1 MEAPEIPVEKSTLSN
16 GLTLFVA
23 EDHHSNVASVQ
34 VWCEAGSLHEGDWVG
49 GGLTHLLEHML
60 FKGTDRRTASR
71 ISEEIHEVGGYLNA
85 YTSFDRTV
93 FWVDCPGIAV
103 RTALDV
109 TADMLFGSV
118 IDAQEMEREMDVIRR
133 EFDLSY
139 DDPDRTLSHLTF
151 ESAFHVHPCRFPV
164 IGLRRIFD
172 KIDRDSLLAYYHR
185 RYVPDNV
192 FVVVAG
198 DVEAQQVKDW
208 VQEFFGPAPS
218 LPSGAVTLPEEP
230 AQVGRREAVTQFDTT
245 LGYFSLAWHI
255 PRVTHEDVPALD
267 VLAII
272 LGGGASSFLYEE
284 IREKRGL
291 VHGIGAYAFTPA
303 FPGLLTVSG
312 ICGVE
317 AIDEIDERVL
327 ERLAAWRRGALTAGD
342 LAKAKRIIW
351 VSSLEQLQ
359 TVKGIASDIGT
370 NWLYTRNLKFNRR
383 YLRQGEAVSAEQVCC
398 AFDRYLNDD
407 NLTVTSLRPK
417 SSPKPA
423 TVRRSSRKPNKIR
436 ILANGIPVVLI
447 PDDRLP
453 ILQGSLVVRSGVL
466 AESPKNNGLN
476 RLYSQSLLK
485 GTTNRSAREIAEIVE
500 SLGGTLFGDS
510 GYNSSRLAFGAL
522 SEDFGQ
528 IVSLVTEILSSPS
541 FPDEAIERER
551 TSQIAAIEAD
561 EAHPGVIARNV
572 LRRAVYGDHPYAMSV
587 LGTRASLTN
596 IQRQDLVR
604 LHQWLLTESAWAV
617 GICGHFDEEKLWDLL
632 SGTLG
637 KLPIESRGGTF
648 KVPSVAPFHT
658 KTIVQQHQRH
668 QAFVTVGYLA
678 CSLADPERVG
688 WEVLDEGAGDAS
700 SRFFIKVREEMGLAY
715 SVGTSL
721 ALGLAPGLFSVYAAT
736 APEMATEVARLYHE
750 EIGAIASEGLS
761 QHELERSKKKL
772 LAQLGF
778 QRQNLETFC
787 HTLALN
793 QLYGFDLDYFDRRQ
807 QQIEQITL
815 EQVQAVCRKYLMDKP
830 SITVIVKA

>member
-1 MEAPEIPVEKSTLSN
+1 MEAPEIPVEKFTLPN

-23 EDHHSNVASVQ
+23 EEHHSNVASVQ
-34 VWCEAGSLHEGDWVG
+34 VWCETGSVHEGDWVG

-60 FKGTDRRTASR
+60 FKGTARRTANR
-71 ISEEIHEVGGYLNA
+71 INEEIHEVGGFLNA

-93 FWVDCPGIAV
+93 FWVDCPGNAV

-118 IDAQEMEREMDVIRR
+118 IDAHEMEREMDVIRR
-133 EFDLSY
+133 EFDLGY

-151 ESAFHVHPCRFPV
+151 DSAFQVHPCRFPV

-172 KIDRDSLLAYYHR
+172 KIDRESLLTYYRR

-198 DVEAQQVKDW
+198 DVEAGQVKDW
-208 VQEFFGPAPS
+208 VGEFFGPAPS
-218 LPSGAVTLPEEP
+218 LPPGVVTLPDEP
-230 AQVGRREAVTQFDTT
+230 GQVGRREAVTQFDTA

-267 VLAII
+267 ALAIL

-284 IREKRGL
+284 IREKMGL
-291 VHGIGAYAFTPA
+291 VHGIGAYAFTPG
-303 FPGLLTVSG
+303 FPGLLTIAG
-312 ICGVE
+312 TCGVDTISR
-317 AIDEIDERVL
+317 IDHIVL
-327 ERLAAWRRGALTAGD
+327 EQLTAWRKGALTAGD

-351 VSSLEQLQ
+351 VSSVEQLQ
-359 TVKGIASDIGT
+359 TVKGIASDIGL

-383 YLRQGEAVSAEQVCC
+383 YLRQVEAVSTEHVRSV
-398 AFDRYLNDD
+398 FDRYVSDD

-417 SSPKPA
+417 SLAKPVA
-423 TVRRSSRKPNKIR
+423 GRRSSRKPNQVR
-436 ILANGIPVVLI
+436 VLPNGVPVVLI

-453 ILQGSLVVRSGVL
+453 ILQGSVVIRAGVL
-466 AESPKNNGLN
+466 AESAKNNGIN
-476 RLYSQSLLK
+476 RLYSQCLLK
-485 GTTNRSAREIAEIVE
+485 GTKDRSAREIAEIVE
-500 SLGGTLFGDS
+500 SLGATLFGDS

-528 IVSLVTEILSSPS
+528 ILSLVTEILSSPS
-541 FPDEAIERER
+541 FPEEAIERER
-551 TSQIAAIEAD
+551 ASQIAAIDAD
-561 EAHPGVIARNV
+561 EGQPAVVARTH
-572 LRRAVYGDHPYAMSV
+572 LRRAMYGDHPYAMTM
-587 LGTRASLTN
+587 LGTRATLTN
-596 IQRQDLVR
+596 IQRDDLAR
-604 LHQWLLTESAWAV
+604 LHRWLLTKSAWAI

-632 SGTLG
+632 SQTLG
-637 KLPIESRGGTF
+637 RLPIDSSGGTF
-648 KVPSVAPFHT
+648 KLPLVAPFQS
-658 KTIVQQHQRH
+658 KTIVEQHKRH

-678 CSLADPERVG
+678 CSLADPERVA

-700 SRFFIKVREEMGLAY
+700 SRFFVKVREEMGLAY

-736 APEMATEVARLYHE
+736 APEMATEVAKLYHE
-750 EIGAIASEGLS
+750 EIGAMAAEGLS

-778 QRQNLETFC
+778 QKQNLETFC

-793 QLYGFDLDYFDRRQ
+793 QLYGFDLEYFDRRQ
-807 QQIEQITL
+807 REIEQITL

>member
-1 MEAPEIPVEKSTLSN
+1 M
-16 GLTLFVA
+16 G
-23 EDHHSNVASVQ
+23 
-34 VWCEAGSLHEGDWVG
+34 
-49 GGLTHLLEHML
+49 
-60 FKGTDRRTASR
+60 
-71 ISEEIHEVGGYLNA
+71 
-85 YTSFDRTV
+85 
-93 FWVDCPGIAV
+93 
-103 RTALDV
+103 
-109 TADMLFGSV
+109 
-118 IDAQEMEREMDVIRR
+118 
-133 EFDLSY
+133 
-139 DDPDRTLSHLTF
+139 
-151 ESAFHVHPCRFPV
+151 
-164 IGLRRIFD
+164 
-172 KIDRDSLLAYYHR
+172 
-185 RYVPDNV
+185 
-192 FVVVAG
+192 
-198 DVEAQQVKDW
+198 
-208 VQEFFGPAPS
+208 
-218 LPSGAVTLPEEP
+218 
-230 AQVGRREAVTQFDTT
+230 
-245 LGYFSLAWHI
+245 
-255 PRVTHEDVPALD
+255 
-267 VLAII
+267 
-272 LGGGASSFLYEE
+272 
-284 IREKRGL
+284 
-291 VHGIGAYAFTPA
+291 
-303 FPGLLTVSG
+303 
-312 ICGVE
+312 
-317 AIDEIDERVL
+317 
-327 ERLAAWRRGALTAGD
+327 
-342 LAKAKRIIW
+342 
-351 VSSLEQLQ
+351 
-359 TVKGIASDIGT
+359 
-370 NWLYTRNLKFNRR
+370 
-383 YLRQGEAVSAEQVCC
+383 
-398 AFDRYLNDD
+398 
-407 NLTVTSLRPK
+407 
-417 SSPKPA
+417 
-423 TVRRSSRKPNKIR
+423 
-436 ILANGIPVVLI
+436 
-447 PDDRLP
+447 
-453 ILQGSLVVRSGVL
+453 
-466 AESPKNNGLN
+466 
-476 RLYSQSLLK
+476 
-485 GTTNRSAREIAEIVE
+485 
-500 SLGGTLFGDS
+500 
-510 GYNSSRLAFGAL
+510 FGAL

-596 IQRQDLVR
+596 IQRQDLVS

-637 KLPIESRGGTF
+637 KLPIESRGCAF
-648 KVPSVAPFHT
+648 KFPTVAPFHT
-658 KTIVQQHQRH
+658 KTIEQQHQRH